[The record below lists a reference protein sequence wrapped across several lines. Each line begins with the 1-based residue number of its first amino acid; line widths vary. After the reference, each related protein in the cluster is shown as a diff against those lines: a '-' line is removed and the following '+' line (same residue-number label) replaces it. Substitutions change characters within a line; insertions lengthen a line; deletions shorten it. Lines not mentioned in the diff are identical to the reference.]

1 MQSDDTK
8 RKLLDMW
15 FTKVYGHVAEI
26 EDTVKNIDENFKD
39 YDALADQIELQ
50 FNNLRIIRK
59 VLMNEALL
67 QGYNHNL
74 LT

>member
-1 MQSDDTK
+1 MQSDSK

-15 FTKVYGHVAEI
+15 FTKIYGHVANME
-26 EDTVKNIDENFKD
+26 EQVRNIDENFND
-39 YDALADQIELQ
+39 YDKLAEEIELH
-50 FNNLRIIRK
+50 FNNLRIIKK

-74 LT
+74 I

>member
-1 MQSDDTK
+1 MQSEDTK

-15 FTKVYGHVAEI
+15 FTKIYGHVTQI
-26 EDTVKNIDENFKD
+26 ETSVNDIDENFTD
-39 YDALADQIELQ
+39 YTALADNIELQ

-74 LT
+74 LS